1 MDKNENKLTL
11 LLLDTK
17 FTIPFNF
24 NAFPKVS
31 DEIKKS
37 FFFKGGEYYVQSQIR
52 GEVLQ
57 EFLDSWVF
65 ERELQ
70 IRIDNIW
77 EFHLLSQEF
86 QLFSDIISNPVHKN
100 VLCLSCLEYLAR
112 EKNNN
117 DLNIDK
123 LASERHIAQNL
134 DHYIEN
140 HSKNI
145 YKIPLTFLYNI
156 FFHKER
162 ILYDHEKAYF
172 FIVNFPND
180 ESCFD
185 HFVLLQSLDC
195 NKLKRETVI
204 DSFSKVDEHFGFLPC
219 NSNLFMKKFG
229 YIYTEQ
235 TNLISMQSRQID
247 QLKNENR
254 NIKMINEQLRS
265 QDEAKE
271 EKAQYLGR
279 VRMLEEQLSESERI
293 ISELK
298 EQLSK
303 EKEKVRQYEM
313 NDEEELYKLDELER
327 FTDSNNICY
336 LLSNKAKVAKI
347 SKSPK
352 AKGEVTVKTFVRYN
366 NEKYKVIGICE
377 EAFLDSPIKKLTFL
391 EDSGVK
397 SIGSS
402 AFKKSALEELNIPAS
417 CILLNDNWCKG
428 AENLKLVQVDINNQ
442 NICNENGFIMLKKR
456 IRNKYKIENT
466 NDILFVPC
474 ETGCEISI
482 QSSIERIGN
491 YSFANCEMIETIEAN
506 NSSLRMIDSYSF
518 YNCINLKKI
527 HVSGASRLT
536 LGSHIFAG
544 TSLSTLMIECKELII
559 CKHCFSNC
567 LSLQDINF
575 KQIIKIVM
583 ASKAFKKC
591 KNLEKIAIKKAS
603 EIQIGNECFYN
614 LDKLKSLKLS
624 SDSITFGDNF
634 IKGCSSLTSLKIK
647 SINNIIVQSNMFDDC
662 KMLKDIKFDTLSRLK
677 LCDGCLKQL
686 KNIENIEI
694 ISNHFD
700 TYGSFCFQNCSTLKK
715 LILNLKKDICLPK
728 EFLDGCKSLSTL
740 QVTTLESI
748 DIPKGSMNGLEKLQ
762 NVKLSGKKVIIDD
775 DCFNN
780 CDSLNKIEIIESE
793 YIKICNNGFKN
804 CNKFEIIELICKNN
818 SENTPKIQ
826 LEEHCFKNAKSLKD
840 ITFTG
845 GETSIRNNC
854 LKDCI
859 SLDKISFVKAGK
871 IAFSKEQF
879 MNCPLSNIIIES
891 NSSVNLDTNC
901 FQGSKNLEIITISG
915 KNVTLNDGCFQNC
928 PSLKTIVFHPVSNVT
943 LGSSVFLKCPQL
955 TYINIETGS
964 NLTIGE
970 SCFKGLNIAKVSL
983 QSGGNI
989 RIAKNSFQN
998 CSFISSLEIPKAKE
1012 IVLESEAFSGCKN
1025 LEDIEIKSSKLTVGA
1040 WCFYCN
1046 ASLKTIKIETEELN
1060 LFENCFSKLEK
1071 LATVEL
1077 KCKDIITQ
1085 QNCFC
1090 RCISLKNI
1098 SLPDSEKVTFGHNSF
1113 DGCCSID
1120 NITINAKLSFKACNY
1135 CFSGASKLGSITIN
1149 SDNVTFENFCFYR
1162 CTLLQQVSCLSAK
1175 SFTYCNTSFYG
1186 ASKSLKYNI
1195 NNDANKKQIVTK
1207 SVINYPKIDI

>member
-1 MDKNENKLTL
+1 
-11 LLLDTK
+11 
-17 FTIPFNF
+17 
-24 NAFPKVS
+24 
-31 DEIKKS
+31 
-37 FFFKGGEYYVQSQIR
+37 
-52 GEVLQ
+52 
-57 EFLDSWVF
+57 
-65 ERELQ
+65 
-70 IRIDNIW
+70 
-77 EFHLLSQEF
+77 
-86 QLFSDIISNPVHKN
+86 
-100 VLCLSCLEYLAR
+100 
-112 EKNNN
+112 
-117 DLNIDK
+117 
-123 LASERHIAQNL
+123 
-134 DHYIEN
+134 
-140 HSKNI
+140 
-145 YKIPLTFLYNI
+145 
-156 FFHKER
+156 
-162 ILYDHEKAYF
+162 
-172 FIVNFPND
+172 
-180 ESCFD
+180 
-185 HFVLLQSLDC
+185 
-195 NKLKRETVI
+195 
-204 DSFSKVDEHFGFLPC
+204 
-219 NSNLFMKKFG
+219 
-229 YIYTEQ
+229 
-235 TNLISMQSRQID
+235 MQSRQID
-247 QLKNENR
+247 QLKNENKS
-254 NIKMINEQLRS
+254 IKMINEQLRS

-313 NDEEELYKLDELER
+313 NNEEELYKLDELER

-352 AKGEVTVKTFVRYN
+352 AKGEVTIKTFVRYN

-377 EAFLDSPIKKLTFL
+377 EAFLDSPIKKLTFP
-391 EDSGVK
+391 EDSGVT
-397 SIGSS
+397 SISSS
-402 AFKKSALEELNIPAS
+402 AFKNSALEELNIPAS

-428 AENLKLVQVDINNQ
+428 AENLKRVKIDINNQ

-456 IRNKYKIENT
+456 IKNKYKIENT
-466 NDILFVPC
+466 NDILFVPR

-491 YSFANCEMIETIEAN
+491 YSFANCEMIEAIEAN

-567 LSLQDINF
+567 LSLRDINF

-583 ASKAFKKC
+583 DSKAFKKC

-624 SDSITFGDNF
+624 SESITFGDNF

-647 SINNIIVQSNMFDDC
+647 SINNIIVQSNMLDDC

-700 TYGSFCFQNCSTLKK
+700 TYGSFCFQNCSTLKN
-715 LILNLKKDICLPK
+715 LILNLKKDICLSK

-762 NVKLSGKKVIIDD
+762 NVKLSGKKVIIND

-780 CDSLNKIEIIESE
+780 CDSLNKIEIVESE
-793 YIKICNNGFKN
+793 YIKICSNGFKN
-804 CNKFEIIELICKNN
+804 CTKFEIIELICKNN

-826 LEEHCFKNAKSLKD
+826 LEEHCFKNATSLKD

-845 GETSIRNNC
+845 GETSIKNNC

-859 SLDKISFVKAGK
+859 SLDKIAFIKAGK
-871 IAFSKEQF
+871 ITFSKEQF
-879 MNCPLSNIIIES
+879 MNCPLSNINIES

-901 FQGSKNLEIITISG
+901 FQGSKNLGIITFSG
-915 KNVTLNDGCFQNC
+915 K
-928 PSLKTIVFHPVSNVT
+928 NVT

-955 TYINIETGS
+955 MYISIGTEY

-970 SCFKGLNIAKVSL
+970 SCFKGLNIIYFSL
-983 QSGGNI
+983 LSGGNI

-998 CSFISSLEIPKAKE
+998 CSFISSLEIPMAKE

-1025 LEDIEIKSSKLTVGA
+1025 LKDIKIKSSKLTVGA
-1040 WCFYCN
+1040 WCFYGN

-1060 LFENCFSKLEK
+1060 LFENCFSKLER
-1071 LATVEL
+1071 LETVEL

-1098 SLPDSEKVTFGHNSF
+1098 SLPDSENVTFGHNSF
-1113 DGCCSID
+1113 DGCCSIE

-1135 CFSGASKLGSITIN
+1135 CFSGASKLDSITIN